1 MYAKYIIKI
10 IRYFFRN
17 LFQFAFSRD
26 FTIRLDLFESEQVQL
41 YLKQNLKLKK
51 RIDKNNMKVF
61 MIKSYSTI
69 YIIVP

>member
-17 LFQFAFSRD
+17 LFQFAFSRG